1 MLNFIIGILM
11 SGVLLVGF
19 PKLPPLE
26 QLAQQQFAPCPSG
39 AFLEIASYQTQAKPS
54 VFWDVFKDMDGKV
67 LAIVV
72 FVDEKFVKAY
82 ILKDDKVL
90 ELNSFEELLKVS
102 KSACDLLPKVT
113 L

>member
-1 MLNFIIGILM
+1 MLSFIIGILM

-19 PKLPPLE
+19 PKLPPTE
-26 QLAQQQFAPCPSG
+26 QLAQQQFTPCPSG

-67 LAIVV
+67 LAIVI
-72 FVDEKFVKAY
+72 FVDEQFMKAY
-82 ILKDDKVL
+82 ILKDNQVL
-90 ELNSFEELLKVS
+90 EFNNFEDLLKVS